1 MIKLYTLLLCLIL
14 DTYLFKILIYRFE
27 YLSEWESGPD
37 EVFRI
42 ARQRCESN
50 LSRVADF
57 VECKSENMVF
67 VENPTTAIN
76 AVVNSLKFSPDDVM
90 VMASHAYEGVN
101 NTMHALAEK
110 IGVKLHIIDIPW
122 PIESEEQIV
131 QVNTL

>member
-1 MIKLYTLLLCLIL
+1 MSK
-14 DTYLFKILIYRFE
+14 
-27 YLSEWESGPD
+27 WESGPD
-37 EVFRI
+37 KVFRI

-57 VECKSENMVF
+57 VECNPEDIVF